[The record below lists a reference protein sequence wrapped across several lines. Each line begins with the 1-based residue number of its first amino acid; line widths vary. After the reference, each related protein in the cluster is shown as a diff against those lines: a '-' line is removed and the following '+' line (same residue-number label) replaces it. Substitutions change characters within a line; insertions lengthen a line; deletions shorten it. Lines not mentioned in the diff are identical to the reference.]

1 MKKFLKDLF
10 FYVIG
15 ILSYV
20 VPKEKNLYVYIPVH
34 DKIKFSGNIKAL
46 FLYSAANH
54 PEIKNVL
61 ITTNPKIYDEVK
73 KMGYRAIHSRLKAV
87 WVVLKA
93 EHLIIDATTNTL
105 FFGRFSIIQLWHGT
119 GFKNIGLL
127 NNNITKSDLKKFYKH
142 YNKYRFVVA
151 TSKDDVIRK
160 NDSFGK
166 KLALVIG
173 SPRNDF
179 FFSDKVQVG
188 VIKKKY
194 EISNFEKI
202 ITYAPTFRD
211 FETIPPFTDGF
222 WIKLNELLKQQN
234 VVFVIKKHPWDK
246 YLSVPDNFSNIKD
259 LSVLVSDVQE
269 LLLVSDVLVSDYS
282 GIMTDFAITNKPI
295 IVYNYDYEQ
304 YKEICRTMYYDLEEI
319 LPKPFVKD
327 ENDLLEKISDLS
339 WTQEILA
346 KESYASFRNKFH
358 YFLDGNSSER
368 VLAEIMNLNS

>member
-1 MKKFLKDLF
+1 MKKLLKDLF
-10 FYVIG
+10 FFMIG

-20 VPKEKNLYVYIPVH
+20 VPKEKNLYAYLPIH
-34 DKIKFSGNIKAL
+34 DKNKFSGNIRAL
-46 FLYSAANH
+46 FLYSTINH
-54 PEIKNVL
+54 PEITNVL
-61 ITTNPKIYDEVK
+61 ITTNSKVYDEVK
-73 KMGYRAIHSRLKAV
+73 KMGYQVIHNQLKTV
-87 WVVLKA
+87 WCMLKA

-119 GFKNIGLL
+119 GFKKVGLL
-127 NNNITKSDLKKFYKH
+127 NNNADKNDLKRFNKH
-142 YNKYRFVVA
+142 YKKYGFVVA
-151 TSKDDVIRK
+151 NSESDSIRK
-160 NDSFGK
+160 NDTFGRGI
-166 KLALVIG
+166 ALTTG

-179 FFSDKVQVG
+179 FFSDKMQVG
-188 VIKKKY
+188 LIKEKY
-194 EISNFEKI
+194 GISNFEKI

-211 FETIPPFTDGF
+211 FETTPPFTDGF
-222 WIKLNELLKQQN
+222 WIKLNKQLKQSN
-234 VVFVIKKHPWDK
+234 SLFVVKKHPWDK
-246 YLSVPDNFSNIKD
+246 YLNVPDNFSNIKD
-259 LSVLVSDVQE
+259 LSVLVADVQE
-269 LLLVSDVLVSDYS
+269 LLLISDMLISDYS
-282 GIMTDFAITNKPI
+282 SIMTDFAITNKSI

-304 YKEICRTMYYDLEEI
+304 YEKTCREMYYDLEEV